1 MIALKQVQLFNDHTS
16 TCWRCRE
23 SGEPCDEGIKL
34 LTVSDLEKL
43 REVFGKSGHV
53 ITHDTRQR
61 KIDEPRS
68 KSTAYTVLEPDRYIN
83 RRTHLVWDLD
93 EDNNVLSFM
102 VCH

>member
-1 MIALKQVQLFNDHTS
+1 MSLEQIRQFNEHAS
-16 TCWRCRE
+16 TCWKCRE

-53 ITHDTRQR
+53 ITHDPRQR
-61 KIDEPRS
+61 KIDVPASR
-68 KSTAYTVLEPDRYIN
+68 STAYFVIDPDRYIT
-83 RRTHLVWDLD
+83 RRTYLVWDLD
-93 EDNNVLSFM
+93 ENNNVLSFM